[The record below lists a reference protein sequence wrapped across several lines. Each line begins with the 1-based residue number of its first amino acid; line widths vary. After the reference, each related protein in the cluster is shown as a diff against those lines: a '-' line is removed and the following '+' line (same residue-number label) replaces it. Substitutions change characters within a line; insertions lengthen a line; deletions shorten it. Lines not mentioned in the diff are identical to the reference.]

1 MTYYLVV
8 TRPFLNFT
16 RGDIITDSVRIAEI
30 MSSEYRKFI
39 VKAAPPNAAKG

>member
-16 RGDIITDSVRIAEI
+16 RGDIITDAEKIAQI
-30 MSSEYRKFI
+30 MSAEYRKFI
-39 VKAAPPNAAKG
+39 VRATPPGAAKG